1 MPTDPAMLTVL
12 RAAVDRIADAGA
24 RVTEVRPPVDPQRQV
39 DLFLHLVTAA
49 TSVSNPASGE
59 EAAGSH
65 AAWLRADRQRAA
77 LRATWAA
84 WFEDHDAL
92 LAPVL
97 FTTAFPHLQD
107 GNIVSREL
115 HVDGAARPYLSVV
128 WWTGMFGVL
137 GLPVAVPPVGR
148 TADGLPVGIQ
158 VVTPYLRDRDA
169 VRLAGLVADVAG
181 GYDVPP
187 GC

>member
-1 MPTDPAMLTVL
+1 MQ
-12 RAAVDRIADAGA
+12 AA
-24 RVTEVRPPVDPQRQV
+24 
-39 DLFLHLVTAA
+39 
-49 TSVSNPASGE
+49 
-59 EAAGSH
+59 
-65 AAWLRADRQRAA
+65 
-77 LRATWAA
+77 WAA
-84 WFEDHDAL
+84 WFEDYDAL
-92 LAPVL
+92 LAPVM

-107 GNIVSREL
+107 GNFLTREL
-115 HVDGAARPYLSVV
+115 VVGGESRPYVSVV

-148 TADGLPVGIQ
+148 TADGLPVGVQ

-169 VRLAGLVADVAG
+169 VRTAGLIAEVAG